1 MSDQAPSKLSFETAS
16 GIPLRP
22 SYGPDDV
29 SGLDPARD
37 LGEPGRYPFTRG
49 LYPTM
54 YRERLWTMRQYAG
67 FGVPEDTN
75 ARFRFLLGQGQTG
88 LSLAFDL
95 PTQLGYDSD
104 DPEVEDE
111 VGRVGVSVDTV
122 EDIEEIFA
130 GIPLDRVSTSFT
142 INATAAPI
150 LAMLLVC
157 AERRGV
163 PWDRVRGTIQNDILK
178 EYIAR
183 GTHIFPPGP
192 AVRLAG
198 DTVAFCCEQVPKVY
212 PISISGG
219 HMSEAGASPVQELA
233 YTLADAIAYVE
244 ALVARGVEVDRFAPR
259 LSFLFCTHQDF
270 FEEIAKYRAA
280 RRLWASIMRE
290 RFGARLPESLH
301 FRVFAGGGGSD
312 LARREPLNNIVR
324 TTMKLLAGVLGGV
337 QSATVTPYDEAF
349 ALPTEDSQRIALR
362 TQQIIAYET
371 GVPKVTDPLGGSYFI
386 EALTRDVERAAQTI
400 MGQVDEGGG
409 MVAAIERGD
418 PQRAIL
424 ERAYRTQARIASGEK
439 PIVGVN
445 CFADEGQADREPELL
460 HHASPAVVAR
470 QRERLRTVRR
480 RRDGARVEAALGALR
495 RAAEGTENLFPFVL
509 EAVRAEATIGEI
521 TRALREV
528 FGEYKAAPGL

>member
-1 MSDQAPSKLSFETAS
+1 
-16 GIPLRP
+16 
-22 SYGPDDV
+22 
-29 SGLDPARD
+29 
-37 LGEPGRYPFTRG
+37 
-49 LYPTM
+49 M

-67 FGVPEDTN
+67 FGVAEDTN
-75 ARFRFLLGQGQTG
+75 ARFHFLLSQGQTG

-104 DPEVEDE
+104 DPEVEEE
-111 VGRVGVSVDTV
+111 VGRLGVSVDTV
-122 EDIEEIFA
+122 DDLDRIFD

-150 LAMLLVC
+150 LAMLLIC

-163 PWDRVRGTIQNDILK
+163 SWERVRGTIQNDVLK

-183 GTHIFPPGP
+183 GTHVFPPAP
-192 AVRLAG
+192 ALRLAC
-198 DTVAFCCEQVPKVY
+198 DTVAFCCDHMPKFY

-244 ALVARGVEVDRFAPR
+244 HLMLRGVDVDRFAPR

-280 RRLWASIMRE
+280 RRLWASIMRD
-290 RFGARLPESLH
+290 RFGARLAESMQ

-324 TTMKLLAGVLGGV
+324 TTLKLLAGVLGGV
-337 QSATVTPYDEAF
+337 QSATVTPFDEAF

-362 TQQIIAYET
+362 TQQIVAYET
-371 GVPKVTDPLGGSYFI
+371 GVPTVADPLGGSYLV
-386 EALTRDVERAAQTI
+386 EALTGDVERAAATLIRQI
-400 MGQVDEGGG
+400 DQGGG

-424 ERAYRTQARIASGEK
+424 ERAYRVQARIASGEK

-445 CFADEGQADREPELL
+445 CFVDESQADEEPQVL
-460 HHASPAVVAR
+460 HRAPPEVVAR
-470 QRERLRTVRR
+470 QRERLAEMRR
-480 RRDGARVEAALGALR
+480 RRDGARVEAALDRLR

-509 EAVRAEATIGEI
+509 EAVRAQATIGEI

-528 FGEYKAAPGL
+528 FGEYKAPSGF